1 MRVVDP
7 ADAYIEQVV
16 CESGSCRWGGS
27 ECDDLVRGAGSQRLV
42 QLGEATG
49 DDSPHGVLG
58 FHASGAALLEVAL
71 CETASDGALIAD
83 HEQHAAI
90 LRHLGESLTDRVA
103 FSEAVDVVVE
113 EHHPG
118 HLDAVGVVLQLR
130 QDHRRKLERRGHIR
144 PENVGNFH
152 WSSRPFTAGH
162 LGRTASRLN
171 GNDSHSYN
179 HISASG
185 RKRWGSAGRSTALC
199 DRSGA
204 SYRARSRRP
213 AATGRSD
220 ESDQLGDSLGVWVV
234 VEAGLCPAGC
244 VAVVMGVSDRQVRAT
259 LKQFPQIAG

>member
-1 MRVVDP
+1 MR
-7 ADAYIEQVV
+7 EWLL
-16 CESGSCRWGGS
+16 SLGGS

-71 CETASDGALIAD
+71 CETAPDGALIAD

-152 WSSRPFTAGH
+152 WSPRPFTAGH

-171 GNDSHSYN
+171 GMILIHTITSVHPDASVGARRGVQLR
-179 HISASG
+179 SAIEAVPRTGHARDG
-185 RKRWGSAGRSTALC
+185 RPRLDGQMNRI
-199 DRSGA
+199 
-204 SYRARSRRP
+204 
-213 AATGRSD
+213 
-220 ESDQLGDSLGVWVV
+220 QLGDSLGVWVV